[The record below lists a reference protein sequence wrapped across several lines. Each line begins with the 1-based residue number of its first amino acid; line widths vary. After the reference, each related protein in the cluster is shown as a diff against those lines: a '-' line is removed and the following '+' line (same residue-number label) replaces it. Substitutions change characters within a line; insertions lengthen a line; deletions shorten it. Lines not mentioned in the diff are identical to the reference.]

1 MNGGSRAYV
10 ESARG
15 VELGGGG
22 HREGARV
29 VEIAQGRACGSRGH
43 QEEVTRI
50 MEAVR

>member
-15 VELGGGG
+15 GAFGGGG